1 MDKLTVWDKITNN
14 KIEDSIII
22 YRNGFSIECNLGKL
36 IENNNLTK
44 HDLKFIYKL
53 ENGYNTDS
61 DELKSFMPN
70 QSYGIAYKLV
80 NGENGSK
87 VELTA
92 VEVIE
97 TIDNLDIDRRGCIV
111 FNMRALLSMEE
122 EAIKEYEQLNKDFKI
137 PDRNKMYSVTEFS
150 ELIKVNP
157 NTLRSWDKKDILKPS
172 MVMPDGKRMYTYE
185 QSLKFIRE
193 YNKHNNTGIGYI
205 VINSEDEKENVKKH
219 IKEELSKVSDNCSII
234 FDYANVRL
242 KDRRGFSNIIDMAVR
257 GEIRYLV
264 ISLENEPISLS
275 LIELL
280 EILLEK
286 NGVKLIVI

>member
-22 YRNGFSIECNLGKL
+22 YRNGFIIECNLGKL

-61 DELKSFMPN
+61 DELKLFMPN

-122 EAIKEYEQLNKDFKI
+122 EAIKEYKQLNKDFKI
-137 PDRNKMYSVTEFS
+137 PDRNKMYSVTEFA

-193 YNKHNNTGIGYI
+193 YNKYNNKGIGYI

-234 FDYANVRL
+234 FDYDNVRL
-242 KDRRGFSNIIDMAVR
+242 KDRRGFSNIMDIVVR

-264 ISLENEPISLS
+264 ISSENEPISLS

-280 EILLEK
+280 EIVLEK